1 MPPGIADGP
10 VERATDASAR
20 GDVVSILQ
28 AHHGASAMAK
38 AVSSADRAAGVSA
51 PPVARCGNLAPHGS
65 NGSRCVCNRVR
76 RARGKPWEHAGPLN
90 ATTLGEY
97 VGA

>member
-10 VERATDASAR
+10 VERATDVSAL
-20 GDVVSILQ
+20 GDVVAILQ
-28 AHHGASAMAK
+28 AHHGASAR
-38 AVSSADRAAGVSA
+38 RARTGGGVST